1 MRSSD
6 GPLQDLLVRRA
17 TFASEL
23 RGRFVV
29 TSIQDDTQ
37 VSTSDSESSDKYS
50 ADANSPV
57 SDSELSKVLQ
67 CPICLDT
74 ISAPV
79 LVPCCKN
86 SFCAGCIKKWHDG
99 QVERSKTCP
108 LCQKSFG
115 TIDSPRFTNNLTLEQ
130 VVEAKRQY
138 HSEEKARTSQM
149 QQDLHIK
156 DQELHALDQEIHAL
170 DQELHAK
177 DQEIAALQR
186 KIEAVLKDA
195 SSASG
200 SRDAL
205 KDVHDTRVNPSVP

>member
-17 TFASEL
+17 TFVSEV
-23 RGRFVV
+23 RGRFVI
-29 TSIQDDTQ
+29 TSIQEDTQ
-37 VSTSDSESSDKYS
+37 VSTYDSESSDKSS

-57 SDSELSKVLQ
+57 S
-67 CPICLDT
+67 
-74 ISAPV
+74 
-79 LVPCCKN
+79 
-86 SFCAGCIKKWHDG
+86 GCIKKWHDG

-115 TIDSPRFTNNLTLEQ
+115 TTDSPRFTNNLTLEQ